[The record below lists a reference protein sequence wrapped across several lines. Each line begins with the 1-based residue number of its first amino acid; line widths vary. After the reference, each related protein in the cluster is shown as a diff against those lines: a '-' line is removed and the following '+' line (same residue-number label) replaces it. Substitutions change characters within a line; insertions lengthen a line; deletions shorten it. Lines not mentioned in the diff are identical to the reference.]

1 MMRTAGLLLVLA
13 LAHCAAAAEWPQI
26 AIEERFT
33 GFDRPVQLIH
43 AGDGSGRL
51 FVVEQEGRIKVI
63 SAGQVLAEPF
73 LDIASRVSCC
83 GERGLLGLAFPPG
96 YPVSAKVYVNYTD
109 TAGDTV
115 VSRFAVGSN
124 PNRADPASEEV
135 LLTIDQPFANH
146 NGGQLAFGPDGYL
159 YIGAGDGGSGGDPN
173 NNAQNPLS
181 LLGKLLRIDV
191 NTGDASYRIPP
202 SNPFTASPGHRPEI
216 WALGLRN
223 PWRFAFDSRTGDLFI
238 ADVGQNSY
246 EEVNVQPA
254 SSRGGENYGWRVME
268 GLHCFNP
275 DPCDPTGLVLPVVE
289 YDHSLG
295 CSITGGQV
303 YRGARWP
310 RLDGVY
316 LYGDYCSGRIWGLRR
331 TAVGWEHQQLAD
343 TDLAISAF
351 GVDEL
356 GVVHVVDH
364 SSGGLYA
371 LTDPAVE
378 EPERLVVPAVAHVTG
393 AGGTQWRNDLAVLN
407 PNGQDAALTLVF
419 HGGGSELSVEAGL
432 PAETSIEWRDVL
444 VSLFGLAGDAQAAG
458 SLEILSDVPVIATA
472 RSYAATAAGSFG
484 QFLPALAQG
493 SGIGPGEPGFV
504 LQLAR
509 TAERY
514 SNLGFVNLGA
524 AACTLAVR
532 LRASAG
538 VPLGGDLIVELA
550 PSEWLQVFDVLE
562 AAGEQ
567 EAAWARIEVLSPAG
581 RVWAYAS
588 IIDRLSRD
596 PTTIPVQA
604 GR

>member
-13 LAHCAAAAEWPQI
+13 LTHCAAAAEWPQI
-26 AIEERFT
+26 ALDERFT

-63 SAGQVLAEPF
+63 SAGQVLAAPY
-73 LDIASRVSCC
+73 LDISNRVSCC

-96 YPVSAKVYVNYTD
+96 YSVSAQVYVNYTD

-146 NGGQLAFGPDGYL
+146 NGGQLTFGPDGYL
-159 YIGAGDGGSGGDPN
+159 YIGTGDGGSGGDPN
-173 NNAQNPLS
+173 NNAQDPLS

-191 NTGDASYRIPP
+191 ETGDASYRIPP
-202 SNPFTASPGHRPEI
+202 SNPFASGGDHRPEI

-238 ADVGQNSY
+238 ADDLSGTP
-246 EEVNVQPA
+246 EH
-254 SSRGGENYGWRVME
+254 R
-268 GLHCFNP
+268 LHP
-275 DPCDPTGLVLPVVE
+275 PVVE

-295 CSITGGQV
+295 CSISGGQV

-331 TAVGWEHQQLAD
+331 TAGGWEHQQLAD

-364 SSGGLYA
+364 SSGRLYA
-371 LTDPAVE
+371 VTDPAVE
-378 EPERLVVPAVAHVTG
+378 EPERRVVPAVAHLTG

-407 PNGQDAALTLVF
+407 PNAQDAALTLVF
-419 HGGGSELSVEAGL
+419 HGEGPELSVDYGL
-432 PAETSIEWRDVL
+432 PAESSIEWRDVL
-444 VSLFGLAGDAQAAG
+444 VSLLGLAGDAQAAG
-458 SLEILSDVPVIATA
+458 SLEILSDVPVVATA

-484 QFLPALAQG
+484 QFLPALAAS

-504 LQLAR
+504 VQLAR

-514 SNLGFVNLGA
+514 SNLGVVNLGA

-532 LRASAG
+532 LRDGTGAS
-538 VPLGGDLIVELA
+538 LGGDLIVELA
-550 PSEWLQVFDVLE
+550 PSEWRQVFDVLE
-562 AAGEQ
+562 PAGEQ
-567 EAAWARIEVLSPAG
+567 EAAWARIEVLTPEG
-581 RVWAYAS
+581 RAWAYAS

-596 PTTIPVQA
+596 PTTIPVQET
-604 GR
+604 R

>member
-1 MMRTAGLLLVLA
+1 MVRTLGFVVVLA
-13 LAHCAAAAEWPQI
+13 LAPCAAAAEWPQI
-26 AIEERFT
+26 ALEERLT
-33 GFDRPVQLIH
+33 GFERPVQLIH

-63 SAGQVLAEPF
+63 SGGQVLAAPF

-96 YPVSAKVYVNYTD
+96 YAVSARFYVNYTD

-115 VSRFAVGSN
+115 VSRFAVGSD
-124 PNRADPASEEV
+124 PNRADSASEEV

-159 YIGAGDGGSGGDPN
+159 YVGMGDGGSGGDPN

-191 NTGDASYRIPP
+191 ETGDAIYRIPAG
-202 SNPFTASPGHRPEI
+202 NPFAATPGYRPEI

-254 SSRGGENYGWRVME
+254 ASRGGENYGWRVME
-268 GLHCFNP
+268 GSHCFNP

-295 CSITGGQV
+295 CSISGGQV

-331 TAVGWEHQQLAD
+331 TAGGWEHQQLAD
-343 TDLAISAF
+343 TGLAISAF

-356 GVVHVVDH
+356 GVVHAVDH
-364 SSGGLYA
+364 SSGRLYA
-371 LTDPAVE
+371 VTDPAVE
-378 EPERLVVPAVAHVTG
+378 EPERLVVPTVAHLTG

-419 HGGGSELSVEAGL
+419 HGDGPELSVDAVL
-432 PAETSIEWRDVL
+432 PAGSSVEWRDVL
-444 VSLFGLAGDAQAAG
+444 VSLLGLSGDAQAAG
-458 SLEILSDVPVIATA
+458 SLEILSDVPVVATA
-472 RSYAATAAGSFG
+472 RSYAATAAGTFG
-484 QFLPALAQG
+484 QFLPALAAS
-493 SGIGPGEPGFV
+493 SGIGPGEPGLV
-504 LQLAR
+504 PQLAR
-509 TAERY
+509 SAERY

-524 AACTLAVR
+524 AACTLAVQ
-532 LRASAG
+532 LRDASG
-538 VPLGGDLIVELA
+538 TSLGEDLIVELA
-550 PSEWLQVFDVLE
+550 PAEWRQIFDVLE

-567 EAAWARIEVLSPAG
+567 QAAWARIEVLSPEG
-581 RVWAYAS
+581 RAWAYAS

-596 PTTIPVQA
+596 PTTIPIQPA
-604 GR
+604 R